1 MFMWQRRVKRKCFA
15 VCSPNISQ
23 HMLPL
28 CDLSHQQEVE
38 HTPPAWRL
46 RLCYSTKKAVDVAKH
61 AKKMPPKSKLSCISH
76 AKTEIFHVFVVEDDV
91 ISIARTFCALNRI
104 MQNCGYHNMQWMNC
118 ACLYHEAYAP
128 VSTVIAIFI
137 SLGLAYYGKINIVFM
152 FVLCVFFPEA
162 SWWKKGAKWRLPCV
176 WCPQSWQG
184 LPSLIFHHWIVWDS
198 PWNGLQLNLI

>member
-118 ACLYHEAYAP
+118 AMCM
-128 VSTVIAIFI
+128 FI
-137 SLGLAYYGKINIVFM
+137 PWGLCPCVYSNCYFHLSRPGLLWENKYRVYVC
-152 FVLCVFFPEA
+152 FVRFFP
-162 SWWKKGAKWRLPCV
+162 G
-176 WCPQSWQG
+176 G
-184 LPSLIFHHWIVWDS
+184 
-198 PWNGLQLNLI
+198 